1 MKASATDPTSW
12 AFGLSNPKINILMRR
27 WEGIRKNVGNM
38 ENTMLLLMQNPQTT
52 PEQLSMAAKLYADV
66 SQRLADCAKS
76 VDDYLYHD
84 IKPEP
89 KQSVHMMSCATTK
102 SGNEELCNCKDWQQ
116 GEIE

>member
-1 MKASATDPTSW
+1 MKVSEIKPTAW
-12 AFGLSNPKINILMRR
+12 RYGFNNPKINMLMRK
-27 WEGIRKNVGNM
+27 WEGIRKNVVHM
-38 ENTMLLLMQNPQTT
+38 EDTMLKLMQNPQTT

-66 SQRLADCAKS
+66 SQRLADCAKA

>member
-1 MKASATDPTSW
+1 MKVSEMKPTAW
-12 AFGLSNPKINILMRR
+12 RYGFNNPKINMLMRK
-27 WEGIRKNVGNM
+27 WEGIRKNVVHM
-38 ENTMLLLMQNPQTT
+38 EDTMLKLMQNPQTT
-52 PEQLSMAAKLYADV
+52 PEQLSMVAKLYADV

>member
-1 MKASATDPTSW
+1 MKVSEMKPTAW
-12 AFGLSNPKINILMRR
+12 RYGFNNPKINMLMRK
-27 WEGIRKNVGNM
+27 WEGIRKNVVHM
-38 ENTMLLLMQNPQTT
+38 EDTMLKLMQNPQTT

-89 KQSVHMMSCATTK
+89 KQSVHMMSCVTTK
-102 SGNEELCNCKDWQQ
+102 SGNEDDCNCKDWQQ
-116 GEIE
+116 VEM